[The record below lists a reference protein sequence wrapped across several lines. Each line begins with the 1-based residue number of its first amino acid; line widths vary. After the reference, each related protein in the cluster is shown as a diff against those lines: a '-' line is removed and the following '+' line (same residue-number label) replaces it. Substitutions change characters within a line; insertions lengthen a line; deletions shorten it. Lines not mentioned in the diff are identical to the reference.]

1 MNLHP
6 PDKSNTNSTQILDFI
21 LICFL
26 LGLAI
31 SMHRV
36 LCTECSV
43 YYIPLQLFAQFSAT
57 VSSSMETKK
66 IITADVFY
74 MFVCS
79 YISFRVYSLC
89 VLTLISK
96 LCTGCC
102 INCLYLYKW
111 RRYVHGVANPRIEDG

>member
-1 MNLHP
+1 
-6 PDKSNTNSTQILDFI
+6 
-21 LICFL
+21 
-26 LGLAI
+26 
-31 SMHRV
+31 MHRV

-57 VSSSMETKK
+57 VSSSMEIKK
-66 IITADVFY
+66 IITADIFY

-79 YISFRVYSLC
+79 HISFRVYSLC

-96 LCTGCC
+96 LRT
-102 INCLYLYKW
+102 NCLYLYKW